1 MILDRWGDLDPA
13 KIERRHFIS
22 LRDANANAV
31 RFTNYC
37 VQVGRV
43 LMEHAIDVG
52 RRADNPA
59 NGVQQIKGD
68 TDPREAWPPYLI
80 EAYRATAEGRALLL
94 FELCLGT
101 GQRIGDVLKMRW
113 SDIEGGGI
121 HVKQGKTRKK
131 LWVPLTASLQA
142 TLDAQERRSVFILT
156 NSRATGPW
164 SYRGASQAIR
174 KIRED
179 IGALDFDIHSW
190 RYNAACELVEA
201 GCTDELVAAVTGQS
215 PKMVAH
221 YTQQIRPRVRAIE
234 AEARRKK
241 PSTGEGLATKRR
253 TEQKRN
259 V

>member
-1 MILDRWGDLDPA
+1 MLDLILDRWGDLDPA

-31 RFTNYC
+31 RFTNYS

-52 RRADNPA
+52 WRADNPA

-121 HVKQGKTRKK
+121 HVKHGKTRKK

-142 TLDAQERRSVFILT
+142 TVDAQERRSVFILT
-156 NSRATGPW
+156 NSRAIGPW
-164 SYRGASQAIR
+164 SYRGAADAVMKVRRQIGAEKCDIHAPRYAAASELAVLGCDDGTIAAITGHTTR
-174 KIRED
+174 AMAAKYTAETRQKIR
-179 IGALDFDIHSW
+179 ALD
-190 RYNAACELVEA
+190 A
-201 GCTDELVAAVTGQS
+201 Q
-215 PKMVAH
+215 K
-221 YTQQIRPRVRAIE
+221 
-234 AEARRKK
+234 RRK
-241 PSTGEGLATKRR
+241 
-253 TEQKRN
+253 
-259 V
+259 